1 MTTNERLER
10 LLSEKGIR
18 PTALRIL
25 IFRTL
30 QEKGNALSP
39 SDLEAE
45 LKTVDKST
53 IYRTLSVLLQHT
65 LIHSIDDGEGI
76 TKYGACADGCTCNAA
91 EHSGFSDLHLHF
103 TCEHCHRT
111 YCFRGMPV
119 PKVSVPEGFQIHSAN
134 YMLIGLC
141 PACEKYKH

>member
-10 LLSEKGIR
+10 LLINKGIR

-30 QEKGNALSP
+30 QEKENALSLA
-39 SDLEAE
+39 DLEAE

-76 TKYGACADGCTCNAA
+76 T
-91 EHSGFSDLHLHF
+91 
-103 TCEHCHRT
+103 CEHCHRT

-119 PKVSVPEGFQIHSAN
+119 PKVNVPEGFQIHSAN
-134 YMLIGLC
+134 YMLMGLC
-141 PACEKYKH
+141 PECEKYKH

>member
-10 LLSEKGIR
+10 LLINKGIR

-30 QEKGNALSP
+30 QEKENALSLA
-39 SDLEAE
+39 DLEAE

-65 LIHSIDDGEGI
+65 LIHSI
-76 TKYGACADGCTCNAA
+76 ADGCTCNAA

-119 PKVSVPEGFQIHSAN
+119 PKVNVPEGFQIHSAN
-134 YMLIGLC
+134 YMLMGLC
-141 PACEKYKH
+141 PECEKYKH